1 MTGFE
6 PWHHARIPMLF
17 LQRPTTL
24 VRTPPVGVLY
34 PVRGLQHHGGDS
46 RKPRAFQSNLTVGTH
61 VRLSIQRNGRLK
73 VSVPFGSTGTQ
84 LVVTAT
90 PPVAQPSH
98 DDIGIIRIQG
108 HVLSVQGRTHA
119 HIRGGTPYLNTF
131 YDNLL
136 GHACKYIIT
145 RIIKQKEKGRFI
157 PALKYRASPSKKMV
171 NPTLDY
177 PNKVADE
184 CEKWFRKLSEWGLLH
199 GWHEGMY
206 V

>member
-6 PWHHARIPMLF
+6 TGHHARIPMLF
-17 LQRPTTL
+17 LQCPMTL

-34 PVRGLQHHGGDS
+34 TVGGLQHHGGDG

-61 VRLSIQRNGRLK
+61 VRLSTQRNGRLK
-73 VSVPFGSTGTQ
+73 VSIPFGSTGTQ

-90 PPVAQPSH
+90 PPITQPSH
-98 DDIGIIRIQG
+98 DDIGIVRIQG

-119 HIRGGTPYLNTF
+119 HIRGGTPYQNTF

-136 GHACKYIIT
+136 GHACKYITT

-171 NPTLDY
+171 KSLKRY
-177 PNKVADE
+177 
-184 CEKWFRKLSEWGLLH
+184 SEQEILL
-199 GWHEGMY
+199 GSFEATATQTGRFKDSEF
-206 V
+206 